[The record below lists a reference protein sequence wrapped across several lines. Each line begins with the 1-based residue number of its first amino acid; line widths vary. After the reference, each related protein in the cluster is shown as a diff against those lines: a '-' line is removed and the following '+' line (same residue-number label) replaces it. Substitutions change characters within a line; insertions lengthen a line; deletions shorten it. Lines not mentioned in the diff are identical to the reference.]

1 LTQHASPLVRFGQ
14 RVRDLVGRHPDRAA
28 ILLIL
33 VVAALPRLAF
43 TFRAPVFVVH
53 DSVTYFQTGFDFAR
67 GGDFDLAFK
76 RTPLYP
82 LFIAGVVAALS
93 EDLQAVGFVQHLLG
107 LVSAVLT
114 YLLGRALFGRAAG
127 LAAGLLVGLLG
138 PLIIYEHYVL
148 AEPLFIPLL
157 LGFGLALVRAVQRG
171 GSQPAARPDY
181 RWLLLAGLLLGLAG
195 LTRPVGQA
203 VLLGLPVALWVALR
217 RARTALGA
225 TLVVAIGFGVV
236 TLPWMVRNYVQNGSF
251 ESAGALGQTLI
262 GRIIR
267 HDEGFVI
274 PAPES
279 ASPYVDPVQT
289 EARALILRQMARD
302 ARPSAIN
309 HRVQETFN
317 WTEAEANRAM
327 RDVSLEILLAQ
338 KDRYLVGSLAKLRRL
353 LWGDPEDFL
362 GYHWASRKNNEMRD
376 DWVSN
381 QSIAHLLTP
390 PSPQQEAE
398 KYNAAAIVG
407 LVSPAQPLFRWVLFG
422 LLLVGLTLG
431 LRSPNRWASVFIIL
445 LVAALVVPAAALVG
459 YVPRYRYPADPFLA
473 VVIAGGLVGLAR
485 IAERGRRAAG
495 GGRRTADGVPRA
507 DGERVGGA
515 VDDERPVVE
524 PV

>member
-1 LTQHASPLVRFGQ
+1 LTQLASPLVHFGQ
-14 RVRDLVGRHPDRAA
+14 RARDLIARHPDRVAIGL
-28 ILLIL
+28 ILL
-33 VVAALPRLAF
+33 VAALPRIAF
-43 TFRAPVFVVH
+43 SFRAPVFLVH
-53 DSVTYFQTGFDFAR
+53 DSVTYFQAGFDFAR
-67 GGDFDLAFK
+67 GGDFALAFK

-82 LFIAGVVAALS
+82 LFIAGVVAGLS
-93 EDLQAVGFVQHLLG
+93 EDLQALGFVQHLLG
-107 LVSAVLT
+107 LHTAVLT
-114 YLLGRALFGRAAG
+114 YLLGRALFGRLAG

-157 LGFGLALVRAVQRG
+157 LAFALALVRAVQSG
-171 GSQPAARPDY
+171 GPEPAARPDW
-181 RWLLLAGLLLGLAG
+181 RWLLAAGLLLGLAG

-203 VLLGLPVALWVALR
+203 VLLGLPLALWVALR
-217 RARTALGA
+217 RLRAAVTAS
-225 TLVVAIGFGVV
+225 LVLAAGFGLV
-236 TLPWMVRNYVQNGSF
+236 TVPWMARNYWQNGSF
-251 ESAGALGQTLI
+251 ESAGALGQTLT

-279 ASPYVDPVQT
+279 DSPDVDPVQT

-309 HRVQETFN
+309 HRLRETYD
-317 WTEAEANRAM
+317 WTEAQANRAM
-327 RDVSLEILLAQ
+327 RDVCLEILLSQ
-338 KDRYLVGSLAKLRRL
+338 KDRYLVGSVVKLRRL

-362 GYHWASRKNNEMRD
+362 GYHWASRKNNELRD

-407 LVSPAQPLFRWVLFG
+407 LVSPAQPQFRWVLTG
-422 LLLVGLTLG
+422 LLLAGLVLG
-431 LRSPNRWASVFIIL
+431 LRSPNRWASIFILL

-473 VVIAGGLVGLAR
+473 VVIGGGLVGLAR
-485 IAERGRRAAG
+485 LLGGRGRPNGPKRSAASE
-495 GGRRTADGVPRA
+495 READRLAQQPRVL
-507 DGERVGGA
+507 ELV
-515 VDDERPVVE
+515 
-524 PV
+524 